1 MLITINIPNE
11 MFLQNSLLVERAVK
25 LKTAREIS
33 SSVLPCTNLGTAHND
48 AFTSRDI
55 MNVARLIA
63 EVTITIMT
71 MKNSKREREIFWIL
85 GTTIIHSYC
94 FDIYASLHR
103 KGSIIYFLLRYTLRV
118 EILLLMWPD
127 HW

>member
-1 MLITINIPNE
+1 

-33 SSVLPCTNLGTAHND
+33 LSVLPCTNLGTAHND

-71 MKNSKREREIFWIL
+71 MKNSKVRKRKRNYLES
-85 GTTIIHSYC
+85 GNNDHS
-94 FDIYASLHR
+94 F
-103 KGSIIYFLLRYTLRV
+103 
-118 EILLLMWPD
+118 ILL
-127 HW
+127 

>member
-1 MLITINIPNE
+1 

-71 MKNSKREREIFWIL
+71 MKNSKVKKRKRNFL
-85 GTTIIHSYC
+85 DSGNNDHS
-94 FDIYASLHR
+94 F
-103 KGSIIYFLLRYTLRV
+103 
-118 EILLLMWPD
+118 ILLSHL
-127 HW
+127 HQFA

>member
-1 MLITINIPNE
+1 MLITNIPNE
-11 MFLQNSLLVERAVK
+11 MFLQNSLSLECAVK

-71 MKNSKREREIFWIL
+71 MKDMEKCSGFWEQRSFIHIALTFTPVCIGRVLSYIF
-85 GTTIIHSYC
+85 S
-94 FDIYASLHR
+94 
-103 KGSIIYFLLRYTLRV
+103 
-118 EILLLMWPD
+118 
-127 HW
+127 

>member
-33 SSVLPCTNLGTAHND
+33 LSVLPCTNLGTAHND

-71 MKNSKREREIFWIL
+71 MKNSKVKKKEKFSGFWEKRSFIHVAFTF
-85 GTTIIHSYC
+85 TT
-94 FDIYASLHR
+94 R
-103 KGSIIYFLLRYTLRV
+103 
-118 EILLLMWPD
+118 
-127 HW
+127 

>member
-1 MLITINIPNE
+1 MLIINIPNE
-11 MFLQNSLLVERAVK
+11 MFLQNSLLLERA
-25 LKTAREIS
+25 AREIS

-71 MKNSKREREIFWIL
+71 MKNSKVKKKKRNFL
-85 GTTIIHSYC
+85 DSGNNDHS
-94 FDIYASLHR
+94 F
-103 KGSIIYFLLRYTLRV
+103 
-118 EILLLMWPD
+118 ILLSHLQQD
-127 HW
+127 NVYQFA

>member
-1 MLITINIPNE
+1 MLITNIPNE

-71 MKNSKREREIFWIL
+71 MKNSKV
-85 GTTIIHSYC
+85 
-94 FDIYASLHR
+94 R
-103 KGSIIYFLLRYTLRV
+103 KRKRNYLESGNN
-118 EILLLMWPD
+118 D
-127 HW
+127 H

>member
-1 MLITINIPNE
+1 

-33 SSVLPCTNLGTAHND
+33 LSVLPCTNLGTAHND

-71 MKNSKREREIFWIL
+71 MKNSKVKKRKRNVL
-85 GTTIIHSYC
+85 DSGNNDHSLSDPMGT
-94 FDIYASLHR
+94 DL
-103 KGSIIYFLLRYTLRV
+103 TLAFFVSFSFSFFSFFFFFFFFSFSFR
-118 EILLLMWPD
+118 L
-127 HW
+127 